1 MTRSDQAELLRTK
14 SRQLAVGVLKL
25 FGTLPRT
32 PETLAL
38 EPSVVKAAA
47 LLAAS
52 CRSLARSASKTED
65 PARRRDAANDADHC
79 LFWLDLLGA
88 TVTEHEPAIHPL
100 LEELADVV
108 ALLSIDGDP
117 DEPRSVEAPL
127 VSQAPVSEAVKPQPA
142 DGETT
147 GRTLRMLSFESR
159 MAKEMGR
166 LIEHAGGTPLV
177 TPALREIPIPLQDNG
192 AVLRFGVKLML
203 RQIDILILLTGVGTR
218 ALLET
223 LQIRY
228 PLAQLI
234 DALKHTMIVT
244 RGPKPLAA
252 LKHIGVESNL
262 TVPEPNT
269 WQDVVATLDYYRPV
283 QGLRIAVQEYGMSNP
298 DLINDLKTRGADVF
312 AVPVYRWAMPVD
324 TAPLAGA
331 IEEIVQGA
339 IDVLLVT
346 NAAQIDHV
354 MQLVE
359 RTGRTETFRAAC
371 QRLVVASIG
380 PTASERLRH
389 YDIPVDV
396 EPSHPKM
403 GILVKEAATV
413 APALLKRK
421 RGA

>member
-1 MTRSDQAELLRTK
+1 MTRSDQTELLRTK
-14 SRQLAVGVLKL
+14 SRQLAVGTLKL
-25 FGTLPRT
+25 FGTLPRS
-32 PETLAL
+32 PEILAL

-47 LLAAS
+47 SLAAS
-52 CRSLARSASKTED
+52 CRALARSVSKTED
-65 PARRRDAANDADHC
+65 PARRRDAANDADDC
-79 LFWLDLLGA
+79 LFWLDLLRA

-100 LEELADVV
+100 LEELTDIM
-108 ALLSIDGDP
+108 ALLSTDGDP
-117 DEPRSVEAPL
+117 DGPPSVETPL
-127 VSQAPVSEAVKPQPA
+127 SRAPVTEAIKPQAA

-166 LIEHAGGTPLV
+166 LIEHVGGTPLV

-234 DALKHTMIVT
+234 DALTHTMIVT

-283 QGLRIAVQEYGMSNP
+283 QGLRIAVQEYGISNP
-298 DLINDLKTRGADVF
+298 DLINDLKIRGAEVF
-312 AVPVYRWAMPVD
+312 AVPVYRWAMPID

-339 IDVLLVT
+339 IDVVLVT

-359 RTGRTETFRAAC
+359 RTGRTEAFRAAC

-389 YDIPVDV
+389 YDIPVDL

-403 GILVKEAATV
+403 GILVKEAATL
-413 APALLKRK
+413 APALLQRK

>member
-1 MTRSDQAELLRTK
+1 MTPSDQAELLRTK
-14 SRQLAVGVLKL
+14 SRQLAVDVLKL

-32 PETLAL
+32 PDILAL
-38 EPSVVKAAA
+38 EPSVVKAATS
-47 LLAAS
+47 LAAS
-52 CRSLARSASKTED
+52 CRTLVRSHSKAEEPT
-65 PARRRDAANDADHC
+65 RRRAAANEADDC

-88 TVTEHEPAIHPL
+88 ILTEHEPAIHQL
-100 LEELADVV
+100 FEELTDIV
-108 ALLSIDGDP
+108 ALLSTDGQP
-117 DEPRSVEAPL
+117 DEAPSVEPP
-127 VSQAPVSEAVKPQPA
+127 SNQGPVSEPVEHRTPE
-142 DGETT
+142 GETT

-159 MAKEMGR
+159 MAKDMAR

-177 TPALREIPIPLQDNG
+177 APALREIPIPLQENG
-192 AVLRFGVKLML
+192 AVFRFGVKLML
-203 RQIDILILLTGVGTR
+203 HQIDIVILLTGVGTR

-234 DALKHTMIVT
+234 EALKHTMIVT

-283 QGLRIAVQEYGMSNP
+283 QGLRIAVQEYGLSNP
-298 DLINDLKTRGADVF
+298 DLINDLKTRGAEVF
-312 AVPVYRWAMPVD
+312 AVPVYRWAMPID
-324 TAPLAGA
+324 TAPLTRA
-331 IEEIVQGA
+331 IEEVLNGG

-359 RTGRTETFRAAC
+359 RSGRTEAFRTAC
-371 QRLVVASIG
+371 RRLVVASIG
-380 PTASERLRH
+380 PTASERIRH
-389 YDIPVDV
+389 YDIPVDL

-403 GILVKEAATV
+403 GVLVKEAAAL
-413 APALLKRK
+413 APALLQRK
-421 RGA
+421 RSL

>member
-1 MTRSDQAELLRTK
+1 MTRSDQTELLRTK

-25 FGTLPRT
+25 FSTLPRT
-32 PETLAL
+32 PEILAL

-47 LLAAS
+47 SLAAS
-52 CRSLARSASKTED
+52 CRSLARSVSTTEES
-65 PARRRDAANDADHC
+65 AGRRDAANDADDC

-88 TVTEHEPAIHPL
+88 TVTEHEPAIHLL
-100 LEELADVV
+100 LEELTDVA
-108 ALLSIDGDP
+108 ALLSTDGEP
-117 DEPRSVEAPL
+117 DGLPSVEPPP
-127 VSQAPVSEAVKPQPA
+127 SQAPVSEAVRSQAA

-177 TPALREIPIPLQDNG
+177 APALREIPIPLQDNG

-218 ALLET
+218 TLLET
-223 LQIRY
+223 LQFRY

-234 DALKHTMIVT
+234 DALKHTLIVT

-283 QGLRIAVQEYGMSNP
+283 QGLRIAVQEYGVSNP
-298 DLINDLKTRGADVF
+298 DVINDLKTRGAEVF
-312 AVPVYRWAMPVD
+312 AVPVYRWAMPID

-331 IEEIVQGA
+331 IDEILQGA

-359 RTGRTETFRAAC
+359 RTGRAEAFRAAC
-371 QRLVVASIG
+371 RRLVVASIG
-380 PTASERLRH
+380 PTATERLRH
-389 YDIPVDV
+389 YDISVDL

-403 GILVKEAATV
+403 GVLVKEAATL
-413 APALLKRK
+413 APALLQRK
-421 RGA
+421 RVA

>member
-1 MTRSDQAELLRTK
+1 MARSDQAELLRTK
-14 SRQLAVGVLKL
+14 SRQFAVGVLKL
-25 FGTLPRT
+25 FGALPRT
-32 PETLAL
+32 PDVLAL
-38 EPSVVKAAA
+38 EPSVVKAATS
-47 LLAAS
+47 LAAR
-52 CRSLARSASKTED
+52 CRALVRSDSKTEE
-65 PARRRDAANDADHC
+65 PGRRLDAIRDADDC
-79 LFWLDLLGA
+79 LFWLDLLVA

-100 LEELADVV
+100 LEELSDIA
-108 ALLSIDGDP
+108 AMLSIDSRA
-117 DEPRSVEAPL
+117 DEVPSMEPPRTPPSVCE
-127 VSQAPVSEAVKPQPA
+127 PVECRPA
-142 DGETT
+142 DVETA

-159 MAKEMGR
+159 LAKEIARM
-166 LIEHAGGTPLV
+166 IEQAGGRPLV

-192 AVLRFGVKLML
+192 AIFRFGVKLML
-203 RQIDILILLTGVGTR
+203 HQIDILILLTGVGTR

-234 DALKHTMIVT
+234 EALKHTMIVT

-283 QGLRIAVQEYGMSNP
+283 QGLRVAVQEYGMSNP
-298 DLINDLKTRGADVF
+298 DLIGDLKTRGAEVF
-312 AVPVYRWAMPVD
+312 TVPVYRWAMPID
-324 TAPLAGA
+324 TTPLAGA
-331 IEEIVQGA
+331 IEEVIRGG

-359 RTGRTETFRAAC
+359 RSGRTEAFRTAC
-371 QRLVVASIG
+371 RRLVVASIG
-380 PTASERLRH
+380 PTTSQRLRH
-389 YDIPVDV
+389 YDLPVDL

-403 GILVKEAATV
+403 GILVKETAAL
-413 APALLKRK
+413 APALLQGKRSM
-421 RGA
+421 